1 MKKIIRIFLLSVAIF
16 CVCTPAVFAD
26 FGSKPRVEINLKNAP
41 REEYYLDL
49 LYQPS
54 RTTSMYD
61 NLYKGAVYNEDMLRT
76 LRSYEK
82 DGWYAALASGTL
94 TPVFG
99 SLTGEN
105 GRHVFSYIGVP
116 DEFKI
121 IIVTAGGDVKISRPV
136 KRRTMEVSL
145 DVDFADMSVNKKS
158 ARIMYFVQFAGSLA
172 ATLVIEFAVLLLFR
186 YGIKENSKVFLLTNI
201 FTQLIFSVLFST
213 VFLFGGT
220 FGTLLA
226 FIPLEIG
233 ITAVE
238 IFIYK
243 RKLKGR
249 SPKINVMYAL
259 CANLASAALT
269 YRNLEFILTLM
280 TKLII

>member
-1 MKKIIRIFLLSVAIF
+1 MKKFMHILLLSAMIF
-16 CVCTPAVFAD
+16 CICTPAVFAD

-41 REEYYLDL
+41 QEEYYLDL

-54 RTTSMYD
+54 RTASMYD
-61 NLYKGAVYNEDMLRT
+61 NLDKGAEYNEDMLRA
-76 LRSYEK
+76 LRAYEK
-82 DGWYAALASGTL
+82 DGWYAAMASGTL

-99 SLTGEN
+99 SLTAED

-145 DVDFADMSVNKKS
+145 DVDFTDMSVNKKS

-201 FTQLIFSVLFST
+201 STQLIFSALFST

-233 ITAVE
+233 VTAVE

-243 RKLKGR
+243 RKLKGK
-249 SPKINVMYAL
+249 SSKINVMYAL
-259 CANLASAALT
+259 SANIASAALT
-269 YRNLEFILTLM
+269 YWNLEFILTLM
-280 TKLII
+280 TKLIR

>member
-1 MKKIIRIFLLSVAIF
+1 MKKFMHILLLSAMIF
-16 CVCTPAVFAD
+16 CICTPVAFAD

-41 REEYYLDL
+41 QVEYYLDL

-54 RTTSMYD
+54 RTASMYD
-61 NLYKGAVYNEDMLRT
+61 NLDKGAEYNEDMLRA
-76 LRSYEK
+76 LRAYEK
-82 DGWYAALASGTL
+82 DGWYAAMASGTL

-99 SLTGEN
+99 SLTAED

-121 IIVTAGGDVKISRPV
+121 IIVTSGGDVKISRPV

-145 DVDFADMSVNKKS
+145 DVDFTDMSVNKKS
-158 ARIMYFVQFAGSLA
+158 ARNMYIVQFAGSLS
-172 ATLVIEFAVLLLFR
+172 ATLIIEFIILLLFR
-186 YGIKENSKVFLLTNI
+186 YNIKENIKVFLLANT
-201 FTQLIFSVLFST
+201 FTQLVFSALFST

-226 FIPLEIG
+226 FIPLEICV
-233 ITAVE
+233 AAAE

-243 RKLKGR
+243 RNLKGK
-249 SPKINVMYAL
+249 SSKINVMYAL
-259 CANLASAALT
+259 SANIASAALT
-269 YRNLEFILTLM
+269 YWNLEFILTLM
-280 TKLII
+280 TKLIR